1 MDFYLKTHLI
11 NGELCIV
18 ELLDI
23 LGQDIYSNFR
33 AEFYPRADI
42 FILCFDVMSPSGFQN
57 LRTKFVPEIQRLSP
71 GTPFILV
78 GTKSDL
84 SEKWA
89 TGDLGERLARTVGAL
104 TYMECSALTNHGVRN
119 VFEEVNFDFYLI
131 SLLNGIAFYSGILL
145 REREKQ
151 FDDGWD
157 PGFRVL
163 LEHVLTLLK
172 TRSWDYIMIIF
183 RMLI

>member
-1 MDFYLKTHLI
+1 MDFYTKNHFI

-33 AEFYPRADI
+33 AEFYPRADGFI
-42 FILCFDVMSPSGFQN
+42 FCFDVMSPSSFHN

-71 GTPFILV
+71 GAPFILV
-78 GTKSDL
+78 GTKSDIY
-84 SEKWA
+84 EKLA
-89 TGDLGERLARTVGAL
+89 TGDLGLGVARTVGAL

-119 VFEEVNFDFYLI
+119 VFEEVKFYFYLI

-145 REREKQ
+145 RERENQ
-151 FDDGWD
+151 RDEGWD
-157 PGFRVL
+157 PGFRVFL
-163 LEHVLTLLK
+163 GHV
-172 TRSWDYIMIIF
+172 F
-183 RMLI
+183 RMSWRC